1 MQADMQHYL
10 AVYGYAAL
18 LPLAVIEG
26 PAVTVFA
33 AFLAAEGVFSVAAVY
48 VVVVIGDL
56 LGDVVYYAIGRWMI
70 GRWTRRRPSGRPQ
83 DRGAY
88 RAAERGADCGVD
100 RGTDRGA
107 DHGVRR
113 GVEHWMA
120 RLRRR
125 VAALAPRI
133 RTRAGAMLLFGKL
146 THSAG
151 FAVLLAAGVA
161 RVPMRRFL
169 AFNLLGTLPKSLVL
183 VLLGYWFGKLYAS
196 LQGDLRI
203 AGVVGFVLVSS
214 ALLLMARRML
224 ADPNER
230 GA

>member
-33 AFLAAEGVFSVAAVY
+33 AFLAAEGVFSLVAVY
-48 VVVVIGDL
+48 AIVVLGDLIGDVL
-56 LGDVVYYAIGRWMI
+56 HYAVGRWMI
-70 GRWTRRRPSGRPQ
+70 GGWTRVRPMDGPMERNRGR
-83 DRGAY
+83 GMH
-88 RAAERGADCGVD
+88 CL
-100 RGTDRGA
+100 
-107 DHGVRR
+107 
-113 GVEHWMA
+113 A

-125 VAALAPRI
+125 VGVLAPRI

-151 FAVLLAAGVA
+151 FAVLLAAGA
-161 RVPMRRFL
+161 AHVPMRRFL

-203 AGVVGFVLVSS
+203 AGMVGFVLVSS
-214 ALLLMARRML
+214 ALLLLARRVL
-224 ADPNER
+224 ATPDER

>member
-1 MQADMQHYL
+1 MQADVQHYL

-33 AFLAAEGVFSVAAVY
+33 AFLAAQGVFSLSAVY
-48 VVVVIGDL
+48 AVVVLGDL
-56 LGDVVYYAIGRWMI
+56 LGDMLYYAVGRWMI
-70 GRWTRRRPSGRPQ
+70 GRWTRGHSPLGHPPL
-83 DRGAY
+83 DRGHRWAARV
-88 RAAERGADCGVD
+88 RARVGV
-100 RGTDRGA
+100 
-107 DHGVRR
+107 
-113 GVEHWMA
+113 
-120 RLRRR
+120 
-125 VAALAPRI
+125 LAPRI

-151 FAVLLAAGVA
+151 FVVLLAAGA
-161 RVPMRRFL
+161 AHVPMRRFL

-183 VLLGYWFGKLYAS
+183 VVLGYWFGKLYAS

-203 AGVVGFVLVSS
+203 AGMVGFVLVGS
-214 ALLLMARRML
+214 ALLLLARRML
-224 ADPNER
+224 AGPDER